1 MGTTTNQSVRRG
13 SDVRLNCYA
22 QYYSE
27 KVHRKR
33 FVCSRTCFSLL
44 VSKAMDSPYLPKILW
59 YFERHQ
65 IFQRGN
71 DVRRRSNV
79 GTRCILSEDK
89 YILGV
94 DSLIIRNFTYY
105 DQGVYYC
112 RAFITLRNDLLTKI
126 NPVLVQLHGNS
137 ARVHRAFPMLISSF
151 RSTFVARQRHLAVV
165 RRR

>member
-1 MGTTTNQSVRRG
+1 
-13 SDVRLNCYA
+13 
-22 QYYSE
+22 
-27 KVHRKR
+27 
-33 FVCSRTCFSLL
+33 
-44 VSKAMDSPYLPKILW
+44 MDSPYLPKILW

-137 ARVHRAFPMLISSF
+137 ARVHLSVSNVDLELQIDF
-151 RSTFVARQRHLAVV
+151 RRLATTPC
-165 RRR
+165 RRP